1 MKNLEEFDY
10 GNLRGKIRAKFTR
23 QSDFAAAL
31 GVSPS
36 TLSKKLNN
44 RVAWTHTEIVRGCE
58 LLGIA
63 LEDAGSYFFVLLVVK
78 SQLPAQA

>member
-1 MKNLEEFDY
+1 MDTNMKFDY
-10 GNLRGKIRAKFTR
+10 SALRGKIREKFTR

-44 RVAWTHTEIVRGCE
+44 SSEWNHGEIVHACE
-58 LLGIA
+58 LLDIP
-63 LEDAGSYFFVLLVVK
+63 LEDAGSYFFVPLVVK
-78 SQLPAQA
+78 TQPITQA